1 LTGGGVPGTL
11 AFFHRFCRMVPLM
24 SRSRFRA
31 LQPLP
36 GVALAAVMAVIATRL
51 RYDFIEPE
59 RLGAACE
66 KAGPW
71 WCGARRTLIMATEWN
86 VVGGVALAL
95 AGLAAWGYFRHGRDP
110 VFQALAALAVGGLGI
125 VIYNATFSALA
136 IVIAALVLAQHRAQ
150 TA

>member
-1 LTGGGVPGTL
+1 
-11 AFFHRFCRMVPLM
+11 M

-36 GVALAAVMAVIATRL
+36 GVALAGLAAVLATRL

-71 WCGARRTLIMATEWN
+71 WCGLRRSLIMTTEWK
-86 VVGGVALAL
+86 GIGAAALLL
-95 AGLAAWGYFRHGRDP
+95 AVLAAWGFLRHRRDP
-110 VFQALAALAVGGLGI
+110 VVQAIAALIVGGFGI
-125 VIYNATFSALA
+125 VLYNATFSALA

-150 TA
+150 TT